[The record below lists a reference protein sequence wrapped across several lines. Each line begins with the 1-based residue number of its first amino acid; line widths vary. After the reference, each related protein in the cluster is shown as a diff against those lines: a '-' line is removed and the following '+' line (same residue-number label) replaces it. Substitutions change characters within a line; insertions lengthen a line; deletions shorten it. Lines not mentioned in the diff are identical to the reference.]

1 MRYVL
6 LLMPPLLAG
15 WLGLPATSFAVTTAD
30 TITCGELAIAKDGVQ
45 EP

>member
-1 MRYVL
+1 MRHVL
-6 LLMPPLLAG
+6 LLIPPLLAG

-30 TITCGELAIAKDGVQ
+30 TIICGELAIAKDGVQ